1 MATQVSNQ
9 ASVNYTFSG
18 SPTSITESSNVNII
32 TLLDQNSLT
41 LNKYTQDT
49 TFTPGGTVTYFVDIT
64 NTGTQYFT
72 GVRIV
77 DDLPNYLTYIPGTAI
92 LYINGQALAAQVAS
106 TNPLTF
112 TLSPLAGGN
121 SMILSYVVRVS
132 ASIPSSVTSLT
143 NTANG
148 IGYAAMGEATDSSST
163 TITRSSSAN
172 LTITKTAS
180 TSQVNYNEVFSY
192 TITLTNSGLTNAE
205 VNNIIDQLPTNFNI
219 SSITLKI
226 GNNQTTLSP
235 SEYVITSTNELTIPS
250 ATGPTIIVP
259 ASSSSGDGTA
269 VVTITGYINN

>member
-9 ASVNYTFSG
+9 ATVNYTFSG
-18 SPTSITESSNVNII
+18 SPTSITESSNINVI
-32 TLLDQNSLT
+32 TLLDQNSIT

-49 TFTPGGTVTYFVDIT
+49 TFTPGGTVTYFVDIS

-77 DDLPNYLTYIPGTAI
+77 DDLPNYLSYIPGTAI
-92 LYINGQALAAQVAS
+92 LYINGQALAAQVAA

-180 TSQVNYNEVFSY
+180 ESSVNFNEVFSY
-192 TITLTNSGLTNAE
+192 IITLTNSGLTNAE
-205 VNNIIDQLPTNFNI
+205 VNNIVDQLPTNFNI
-219 SSITLKI
+219 SSITLRI
-226 GNNQTTLSP
+226 GSTQTTLDP
-235 SEYVITSTNELTIPS
+235 SDYTLTPSNELTIPS
-250 ATGPTIIVP
+250 STGPSIIVP
-259 ASSSSGDGTA
+259 ASSASGDGTA
-269 VVTITGYINN
+269 IITITGYIGN